1 MTAVITYRK
10 SVSIKAEKVTSRG
23 RFSQGSFALGTKM
36 AWMDLGDRDKLIEEG
51 LD

>member
-23 RFSQGSFALGTKM
+23 RFSRGSLALGMGM
-36 AWMDLGDRDKLIEEG
+36 AWIGFGDRDKSVG
-51 LD
+51 DV